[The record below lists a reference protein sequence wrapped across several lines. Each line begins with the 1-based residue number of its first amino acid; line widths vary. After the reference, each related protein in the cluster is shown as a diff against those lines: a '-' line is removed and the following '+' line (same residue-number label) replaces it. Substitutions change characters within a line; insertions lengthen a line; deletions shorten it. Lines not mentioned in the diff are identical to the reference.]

1 MSARPMESRG
11 IVATGVSTQFG
22 SGCVVVELDCG
33 GGTDSEELEN
43 STGAVAELEFAI
55 SAELAGSCSI
65 EELEVKFGNWAW
77 SLELCVLAKLL
88 NAVGELSSLQA
99 PKRAAERSTPL
110 KAKEIREILSISK
123 KSLFY
128 PFKFIF
134 ADPFLQVNFFKN
146 PLKLLTN
153 LLTTNH
159 QPLTTAYFLLLTS
172 YF

>member
-43 STGAVAELEFAI
+43 STGAVAELKFAI

-123 KSLFY
+123 NPCFIPLNLFSLRN
-128 PFKFIF
+128 FI
-134 ADPFLQVNFFKN
+134 K
-146 PLKLLTN
+146 
-153 LLTTNH
+153 
-159 QPLTTAYFLLLTS
+159 
-172 YF
+172 